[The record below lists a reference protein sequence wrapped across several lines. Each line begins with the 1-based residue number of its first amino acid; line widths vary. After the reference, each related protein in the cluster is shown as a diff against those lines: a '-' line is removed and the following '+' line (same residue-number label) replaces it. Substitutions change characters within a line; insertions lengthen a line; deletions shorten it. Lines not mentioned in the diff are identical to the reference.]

1 MLKIVETETNFKINE
16 IAVEA
21 IECDHFETEITLVKL
36 S

>member
-21 IECDHFETEITLVKL
+21 IECDHFETEIKLVK
-36 S
+36 